1 MDEDG
6 GLGLPRGQA
15 TMAACIEVAAGAAE
29 LNSCRGWAL
38 HRDGMTTARPRPK
51 PGVLERHGA
60 SRIGSV
66 GQYQRVRRYREYK
79 YRSMNI
85 MVCGEYY
92 IATGGGIYEL
102 ILFGEEAP
110 QSNDKHTEEIF
121 FELSNGSIIS
131 R

>member
-1 MDEDG
+1 
-6 GLGLPRGQA
+6 
-15 TMAACIEVAAGAAE
+15 
-29 LNSCRGWAL
+29 
-38 HRDGMTTARPRPK
+38 MTTARAM
-51 PGVLERHGA
+51 PGSCVLERNGA
-60 SRIGSV
+60 SGIGRV
-66 GQYQRVRRYREYK
+66 GQYQRVRRYQEYK
-79 YRSMNI
+79 YRSMSI

-131 R
+131 RQSIRAGRLEEAVLDKRIEASL